1 MMRTSSAARA
11 TAAYLTIFLTFD
23 SFILSIIVLPLIS
36 VLSILGKLNRILH
49 HFPVGGRKAGSAGCG
64 SRLSPACNESLSIV
78 STPIAPGVIRPHAH
92 DRASIGAMARFC
104 VFMRAPGSQH
114 HVSQTRMDDKSA
126 LLNQLRIDRGSA
138 SVPSGRGRIWLGV
151 AAAIVAIAA
160 VAAWWWTRPG
170 AVPVHIAAAQ
180 AIAGDG
186 AAAAGSILDAS
197 GYVVARRQATV
208 ASKITAKMV
217 ELDIEEGDHVNA
229 GQIIAQRDYDR
240 QKSLLQGH
248 FVSQSAVDNAQTTVD
263 ALRAQLATQRSNV
276 DVVARALGVAQRNL
290 DDTIVRAPF
299 SGIVTVKAAQPGE
312 MVSPI
317 SAGGGFTRTGIGTI
331 VDMDSL
337 EIQVDVNENFINRVR
352 PAQQVS
358 AKLNAYPDWQI
369 PAHVVAVIPTADRS
383 KGTVTVRIAL
393 DQKDARILPEMG
405 VRVSFL
411 ADPSLEPGGKPAGG
425 VNLPS
430 NAVQGSGATGTVFV
444 VHGDTVERRAVRLG
458 SSSGDS
464 TTIRSGLAAG
474 ERVAVA
480 DFAQLKDG
488 AKIRV
493 EQ

>member
-1 MMRTSSAARA
+1 
-11 TAAYLTIFLTFD
+11 
-23 SFILSIIVLPLIS
+23 
-36 VLSILGKLNRILH
+36 
-49 HFPVGGRKAGSAGCG
+49 
-64 SRLSPACNESLSIV
+64 
-78 STPIAPGVIRPHAH
+78 
-92 DRASIGAMARFC
+92 
-104 VFMRAPGSQH
+104 
-114 HVSQTRMDDKSA
+114 MDDKSA
-126 LLNQLRIDRGSA
+126 LLNQLRIDRGSE
-138 SVPSGRGRIWLGV
+138 SEPSGSIKIWV
-151 AAAIVAIAA
+151 AAAAVLLLVAGIAF
-160 VAAWWWTRPG
+160 WWWSRPG
-170 AVPVHIAAAQ
+170 AVPVHVVTAQ
-180 AIAGDG
+180 AIAGG
-186 AAAAGSILDAS
+186 GPAAAGSILDAS

-217 ELDIEEGDHVNA
+217 ELDIEEGDHVKA
-229 GQIIAQRDYDR
+229 GQIIAKLDDTNIRAALNQASAQLDFAKAGLAETQVNLANAQRDYDR
-240 QKSLLQGH
+240 QKSLLQSH
-248 FVSQSAVDNAQTTVD
+248 FVSQATVDNAQTTLD

-276 DVVARALGVAQRNL
+276 DVVARGMSVAERNL

-299 SGIVTVKAAQPGE
+299 TGIVTVKAAQPGE
-312 MVSPI
+312 MVSPV

-352 PAQQVS
+352 PDQHAT

-369 PAHVVAVIPTADRS
+369 PAHVIAVIPTADRS

-411 ADPSLEPGGKPAGG
+411 ADQSEDHGSKSAGG
-425 VNLPS
+425 VTLPS
-430 NAVQGSGATGTVFV
+430 NAVQGSDITGAVFV

-458 SSSGDS
+458 AGSGDS
-464 TTIRSGLAAG
+464 VTILSGLTAG
-474 ERVAVA
+474 ERVAVG

>member
-1 MMRTSSAARA
+1 
-11 TAAYLTIFLTFD
+11 
-23 SFILSIIVLPLIS
+23 
-36 VLSILGKLNRILH
+36 
-49 HFPVGGRKAGSAGCG
+49 
-64 SRLSPACNESLSIV
+64 
-78 STPIAPGVIRPHAH
+78 
-92 DRASIGAMARFC
+92 
-104 VFMRAPGSQH
+104 
-114 HVSQTRMDDKSA
+114 MDDKSA

-160 VAAWWWTRPG
+160 VGAWWWTRPG

-229 GQIIAQRDYDR
+229 GQIIAKLDDTNIRAVLNQASAQLDFAKASLTETQVNLTNAQRDYDR

-248 FVSQSAVDNAQTTVD
+248 FVSQAAVDNAQTTVD

-276 DVVARALGVAQRNL
+276 DVVARALSVAQRNL

-352 PAQQVS
+352 PNQQAT
-358 AKLNAYPDWQI
+358 AKLNAYPDWQV
-369 PAHVVAVIPTADRS
+369 PAHVIAVIPTADRS

-393 DQKDARILPEMG
+393 DQKDTRILPEMG

-411 ADPSLEPGGKPAGG
+411 ADQTEESGGKPAGG
-425 VNLPS
+425 VTLPS
-430 NAVQGSGATGTVFV
+430 NAVQGTGATGTVFV

-458 SSSGDS
+458 AGTGDS
-464 TTIRSGLAAG
+464 ITILSGLAAG
-474 ERVAVA
+474 ERAAVG
-480 DFAQLKDG
+480 DFTQLKDG
-488 AKIRV
+488 AKIRI

>member
-1 MMRTSSAARA
+1 
-11 TAAYLTIFLTFD
+11 
-23 SFILSIIVLPLIS
+23 
-36 VLSILGKLNRILH
+36 
-49 HFPVGGRKAGSAGCG
+49 
-64 SRLSPACNESLSIV
+64 
-78 STPIAPGVIRPHAH
+78 
-92 DRASIGAMARFC
+92 
-104 VFMRAPGSQH
+104 
-114 HVSQTRMDDKSA
+114 MDDKST
-126 LLNQLRIDRGSA
+126 LLNQLRIDRGSEPVRSGKGWIWAA
-138 SVPSGRGRIWLGV
+138 SLAALLV
-151 AAAIVAIAA
+151 AAIAA
-160 VAAWWWTRPG
+160 WAWTRP
-170 AVPVHIAAAQ
+170 ATVPVHIAVAQ
-180 AIAGDG
+180 ALAGDG

-208 ASKITAKMV
+208 ASKITAKMI
-217 ELDIEEGDHVNA
+217 ELDIEEGDHVKA
-229 GQIIAQRDYDR
+229 DQIIARLDDTNVRAALNQASAQLDYAKAGLAETQVNLANAQRDYER

-248 FVSQSAVDNAQTTVD
+248 FVSQATVDNAQTALD

-276 DVVARALGVAQRNL
+276 EVVARGLNVAQRNL

-299 SGIVTVKAAQPGE
+299 AGVVTVKAAQPGE

-337 EIQVDVNENFINRVR
+337 EIQVDVNENFINRVQ

-369 PAHVVAVIPTADRS
+369 PAHVIAVIPTADRS

-411 ADPSLEPGGKPAGG
+411 ADASQSRSGKPAAG
-425 VNLPS
+425 VSLPS
-430 NAVQGSGATGTVFV
+430 NAVQGSGTSGAVFV
-444 VHGDTVERRAVRLG
+444 VHEDTVERRAVRLG
-458 SSSGDS
+458 ASSSAS
-464 TTIRSGLAAG
+464 VTVLSGLTAG

-480 DFAQLKDG
+480 DFTQLKDG
-488 AKIRV
+488 AKIRI

>member
-1 MMRTSSAARA
+1 
-11 TAAYLTIFLTFD
+11 
-23 SFILSIIVLPLIS
+23 
-36 VLSILGKLNRILH
+36 
-49 HFPVGGRKAGSAGCG
+49 
-64 SRLSPACNESLSIV
+64 
-78 STPIAPGVIRPHAH
+78 
-92 DRASIGAMARFC
+92 
-104 VFMRAPGSQH
+104 
-114 HVSQTRMDDKSA
+114 MDDQSA
-126 LLNQLRIDRGSA
+126 LLNQLRIDRGSESA
-138 SVPSGRGRIWLGV
+138 PPGRTWIWVTAALVILAAAGV
-151 AAAIVAIAA
+151 AVWMWARPTGVPVQV
-160 VAAWWWTRPG
+160 VAAR
-170 AVPVHIAAAQ
+170 

-186 AAAAGSILDAS
+186 GGAAGSILDAS

-217 ELDIEEGDHVNA
+217 ELEIEEGDHVKA
-229 GQIIAQRDYDR
+229 GQIIAKLDDTNIRAALNQASAQLDYAKASLTETQVNLTNAQRDYDR

-248 FVSQSAVDNAQTTVD
+248 FVSQAAVDNAQTSVD

-276 DVVARALGVAQRNL
+276 DVVARAVSIAERNL

-312 MVSPI
+312 MVSPV

-352 PAQQVS
+352 PGQQAS

-369 PAHVVAVIPTADRS
+369 PAHVIAVIPTADRS

-411 ADPSLEPGGKPAGG
+411 DSPAQEPGSKIAAG
-425 VNLPS
+425 VTLPV
-430 NAVQGSGATGTVFV
+430 NAVQGSGSTGTVFV
-444 VHGDTVERRAVRLG
+444 AHGDTVEQRAVRLG
-458 SSSGDS
+458 AGSGDNI
-464 TTIRSGLAAG
+464 TVLSGLAAG
-474 ERVAVA
+474 ERVAVG

-493 EQ
+493 DQ

>member
-1 MMRTSSAARA
+1 
-11 TAAYLTIFLTFD
+11 
-23 SFILSIIVLPLIS
+23 
-36 VLSILGKLNRILH
+36 
-49 HFPVGGRKAGSAGCG
+49 
-64 SRLSPACNESLSIV
+64 
-78 STPIAPGVIRPHAH
+78 
-92 DRASIGAMARFC
+92 
-104 VFMRAPGSQH
+104 
-114 HVSQTRMDDKSA
+114 MDDKSA
-126 LLNQLRIDRGSA
+126 LLNQLRIDRESA
-138 SVPSGRGRIWLGV
+138 PVPSGKGRIWLGIG
-151 AAAIVAIAA
+151 AAIAA
-160 VAAWWWTRPG
+160 AAALAAWWWTQPG
-170 AVPVHIAAAQ
+170 ALPVHVAAAR

-186 AAAAGSILDAS
+186 AASAGSILDAS

-229 GQIIAQRDYDR
+229 GQIIAKLDDTNVRAALNQAGAQLEYAKATLTETQVNLANAQRDDDR

-248 FVSQSAVDNAQTTVD
+248 FVSQAAVDNAQTSVD

-276 DVVARALGVAQRNL
+276 DVVARAMSVAQRNL

-352 PAQQVS
+352 SGQQAT

-369 PAHVVAVIPTADRS
+369 PAHVIAVIPTADRS
-383 KGTVTVRIAL
+383 KGTVTVRIAV
-393 DQKDARILPEMG
+393 DQKDVRILPEMG

-411 ADPSLEPGGKPAGG
+411 ADQTQEPGSKPAAG

-430 NAVQGSGATGTVFV
+430 SAVQGTGATGAVFV

-458 SSSGDS
+458 AGSNDS
-464 TTIRSGLAAG
+464 ITVLSGLAAG
-474 ERVAVA
+474 ERVAVG